1 MKGSVKKKVSHRGCT
16 SQQEVATFAPR
27 FNRRRCT
34 GAETAKLFSV
44 RFLEKGRTASYLC
57 SPVSN
62 EKRAR
67 ETGKRR
73 KERKTFSSPVLGKS
87 KNGVTFA
94 ARFNRKRVT
103 LKTKCFAKFASKKKF
118 FRKACRKQKAAYLC
132 NPLRSEGVT
141 NTNTAPLA
149 SGPRLLPLRSDRRSL
164 NDWKR
169 QKR

>member
-1 MKGSVKKKVSHRGCT
+1 MKGPVKKVSHRGCT

-67 ETGKRR
+67 ETGKRG

-94 ARFNRKRVT
+94 PRFNQKRVT
-103 LKTKCFAKFASKKKF
+103 LKTECFAKFASKKSFSERLAESKKLLTF
-118 FRKACRKQKAAYLC
+118 ATRFDRKGLPTRILRRLRAAHGYFHC
-132 NPLRSEGVT
+132 EVT
-141 NTNTAPLA
+141 DVL
-149 SGPRLLPLRSDRRSL
+149 
-164 NDWKR
+164 
-169 QKR
+169 